1 MGSMV
6 QQLRNVV
13 VSRSVEKFGGAPDL
27 QKVPILQHRDP
38 VAESNRLVN
47 VVRDHDQGLLE
58 MAFESEKVALEL
70 VPSDR
75 VECPEGFVKQDD
87 ARVSREGSRKSH
99 ALSLPTGQFDGVP
112 RSIPRGVEI
121 HHLQQFMHATRS
133 FFKIPSEQAGHEAD
147 VLFDRP
153 MWEQSA
159 VLLHVPNVA
168 TEFYG
173 IFAPDGFSMKVNL
186 SGCRMV
192 QPVQRAQQRGFSG
205 STFPDQDQRLTLRDV
220 EGDVLKDSNVRL
232 KLHRHVVD
240 AQGRWVHDGAV
251 HHTMVS
257 IAGRLPSFI
266 LPIFS

>member
-1 MGSMV
+1 MV

-27 QKVPILQHRDP
+27 QKVSILQHRDP

-58 MAFESEKVALEL
+58 MAFESEKVALEIM
-70 VPSDR
+70 PSDR

-133 FFKIPSEQAGHEAD
+133 FFKIPSEQEGHEAD

-153 MWEQSA
+153 MREQSA

-173 IFAPDGFSMKVNL
+173 FFAPDGFSMKVNL
-186 SGCRMV
+186 SGRRMV
-192 QPVQRAQQRGFSG
+192 QPVQRAQQRGFPG

-220 EGDVLKDSNVRL
+220 EGDVLKDANVRL

-240 AQGRWVHDGAV
+240 AQGRWIHDGAM
-251 HHTMVS
+251 HNLRVS
-257 IAGRLPSFI
+257 TAGRLPSFI